1 MTLTIISSHS
11 VLFSGEVDSVTFP
24 GVMGSFTVLKNHAPI
39 ISVLVEGKIDC
50 KLADGE
56 TKSMDVK
63 GGLVDVA
70 DNKIAVCVY

>member
-11 VLFSGEVDSVTFP
+11 VLFSGEAESVTLP
-24 GVMGSFTVLKNHAPI
+24 GVKGSFTVLNNHAPL
-39 ISVLVEGKIDC
+39 ISVLTPGKVSC
-50 KLADGE
+50 RMQDGSTE
-56 TKSMDVK
+56 EIEVK

>member
-11 VLFSGEVDSVTFP
+11 ILFSGDADSVTLP
-24 GVMGSFTVLKNHAPI
+24 GVKGSFTVLNNHAPL
-39 ISVLVEGKIDC
+39 ISVLTTGVISC
-50 KLADGE
+50 KMKDGVM
-56 TKSMDVK
+56 KQIDVK